1 MLLRESSEQ
10 TGSIDVAAVTDPS
23 LASGLLNGAH
33 LTRLVGACVSGDHN
47 ALVDACEAAET
58 VMSAVAVRDV
68 LIVAAGFNGI
78 TRVAD
83 ATAIP
88 LDRSTAEATRE
99 LRAPV
104 IDSFDYAAKAVRY
117 NPG

>member
-10 TGSIDVAAVTDPS
+10 PGSINVAAVTDS
-23 LASGLLNGAH
+23 ALESGMRHGAH
-33 LTRLVGACVSGDHN
+33 LNILVQACISGDRN
-47 ALVDACEAAET
+47 ALVDACAIAEPA
-58 VMSAVAVRDV
+58 MGASAVRDV

-83 ATAIP
+83 ATGIP

-99 LRAPV
+99 LRSQT

-117 NPG
+117 DPD